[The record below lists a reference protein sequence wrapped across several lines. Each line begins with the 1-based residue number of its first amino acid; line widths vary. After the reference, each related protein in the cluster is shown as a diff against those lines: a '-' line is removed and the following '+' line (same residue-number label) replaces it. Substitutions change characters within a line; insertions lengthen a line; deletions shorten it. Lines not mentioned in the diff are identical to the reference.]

1 MAAMM
6 YGQWGGWGWMMLMPL
21 AWIALIGVIVWA
33 VVTVVQRGDR
43 ATAPPRET
51 PQEILDRRLAS
62 GEIGPDAYTAAR
74 AVLAGKQRSP

>member
-1 MAAMM
+1 MM

-21 AWIALIGVIVWA
+21 VWIALIGVVVWA

-43 ATAPPRET
+43 AIMPPREN

-62 GEIGPDAYTAAR
+62 GEIDPDACTQAR

>member
-21 AWIALIGVIVWA
+21 VWIALIGVIMWA

-43 ATAPPRET
+43 AIVPPRET

-62 GEIGPDAYTAAR
+62 GEIDPDAYKQAR